1 MSLDMRSNEP
11 NENSNALVLS
21 RIRGGLEVAVDNVFG
36 RSQNELNLK
45 STIHRHYKQMVFL
58 ILLTRLHQSP
68 PPLQL
73 LLSHDQQLWPPIDRS
88 AFFSINHTRML
99 RHRIHTKSRRWDSN
113 AETFRTQNF
122 DFNSTDEDDDDFEE
136 EDDDDDDDTIQWLDI
151 LEDFIDGVWI
161 FKVFRSFGWMLP
173 AIISS
178 LLLTSGPK
186 AFLMALAIPLGQSVL
201 SLVFQTVWGR
211 PKNRTKS
218 QGKKSKSKR
227 RPPQPPPPQSAAT
240 SVDIDDE
247 QEDKYMRG
255 ERKRAATGYQ
265 TWVAGDGGS
274 SSNGSS
280 SSFGGWE
287 ELDRRGGS
295 KSNTDRRRKTSKST
309 LSRRER
315 RSQTPLL
322 LRLLIAVFPFL
333 GSWTRLL

>member
-1 MSLDMRSNEP
+1 
-11 NENSNALVLS
+11 
-21 RIRGGLEVAVDNVFG
+21 
-36 RSQNELNLK
+36 
-45 STIHRHYKQMVFL
+45 MVFL
-58 ILLTRLHQSP
+58 IFFTRIHQP
-68 PPLQL
+68 PPLL
-73 LLSHDQQLWPPIDRS
+73 LPLSHNQQLWPAIPRT
-88 AFFSINHTRML
+88 AFFSVNGTPIL
-99 RHRIHTKSRRWDSN
+99 AHRIHTKNRRWDSN

-122 DFNSTDEDDDDFEE
+122 DFNSTDDYGFEDDDD
-136 EDDDDDDDTIQWLDI
+136 TNQWLDI

-161 FKVFRSFGWMLP
+161 FKAFRSFGWMLP

-211 PKNRTKS
+211 PKNRMKR
-218 QGKKSKSKR
+218 QGKSKR
-227 RPPQPPPPQSAAT
+227 RPPPRRAA
-240 SVDIDDE
+240 SSMDIDDK

-265 TWVAGDGGS
+265 TWVAGDGGLS
-274 SSNGSS
+274 DEKNNGSS

-287 ELDRRGGS
+287 ELDRRAGS
-295 KSNTDRRRKTSKST
+295 KSNTDRKRKTSRST